1 MVFHQ
6 NCASALLFSYLLK
19 KIWQGIKVAQELETH
34 PKFEVYSNEIRI
46 TLILTTA
53 VPRKCFFYLIPCAK
67 YCKISCD
74 FICNFINPFHAPGLF
89 LYPKTSGFLM
99 FSGGIERDRWHKMD

>member
-1 MVFHQ
+1 MKQ
-6 NCASALLFSYLLK
+6 IGFSSELCFSFTLQLSFEK
-19 KIWQGIKVAQELETH
+19 NPEGIKVAQELETH

-53 VPRKCFFYLIPCAK
+53 VPRKCFFYLIPCAR

-74 FICNFINPFHAPGLF
+74 FICNFINPFHAPGLSIP
-89 LYPKTSGFLM
+89 LEN
-99 FSGGIERDRWHKMD
+99 I